1 MYTVSIIN
9 HKGGVGKTT
18 TAINLAG
25 CLARN
30 GKNVLLVDLDPQA
43 NLSSGMGFFDDEND
57 AMYKVLTSNQNITI
71 YEKEENL
78 SVAPCSIKLAD
89 AEIEL
94 SSKIAREQR
103 LRKALEP
110 VQDKFDI
117 CIIDCP
123 PSLSLLTVNSLVA
136 SDSIL
141 IPLEAKYFSLSALDS
156 ITNIFI
162 QVKENLNPELE
173 ILGLFFNA
181 YNPRLV
187 LSQDISEVVTKRFG
201 NALLKTNIRTNVAI
215 SEASTPPNSTHV
227 FEYAPKTNGAADF
240 NSLGTEILN
249 RIYGEE

>member
-1 MYTVSIIN
+1 MYTISIIN

-25 CLARN
+25 SLARD
-30 GKNVLLVDLDPQA
+30 GKKVLLVDLDPQA
-43 NLSSGMGFFDDEND
+43 NLSSGMGFFDDEDD
-57 AMYKVLTSNQNITI
+57 AMYKTLTSNKELTI
-71 YEKEENL
+71 YEKDESL

-94 SSKIAREQR
+94 YSKIAREQK

-110 VQDKFDI
+110 VRDKFDI

-141 IPLEAKYFSLSALDS
+141 IPLEAKFFSLSALDS

-162 QVKENLNPELE
+162 QIKENLNPKLE

-181 YNPRLV
+181 YNPRLI
-187 LSQDISEVVTKRFG
+187 LSQNVAEEVIKRFG
-201 NALLKTNIRTNVAI
+201 DALLKTNIRSSVSI

-227 FEYAPKTNGAADF
+227 FEYAPKTNGADDF
-240 NSLGTEILN
+240 SSLGKEILN
-249 RIYGEE
+249 RIYG

>member
-1 MYTVSIIN
+1 MYIISVIN

-25 CLARN
+25 SLARN
-30 GKNVLLVDLDPQA
+30 GKKILLVDLDPQA
-43 NLSSGMGFFDDEND
+43 NLSSGMGFFDQEDE
-57 AMYKVLTSNQNITI
+57 AMYKTLVNNGELSFFD
-71 YEKEENL
+71 KEENL

-94 SSKIAREQR
+94 SSKIAREQK
-103 LRKALEP
+103 LRKALEK
-110 VQDKFDI
+110 VQKQYDI

-136 SDSIL
+136 SNSIL
-141 IPLEAKYFSLSALDS
+141 IPLEAKFFSLIALDS
-156 ITNIFI
+156 ITNIFT

-181 YNPRLV
+181 YNPRLI
-187 LSQDISEVVTKRFG
+187 LSQNVAQEVTKRFG
-201 NALLKTNIRTNVAI
+201 DALLKANIRTNVAI

-227 FEYAPKTNGAADF
+227 FEYAPGTNGAVDF
-240 NSLGTEILN
+240 NTLGEEILN
-249 RIYGEE
+249 RIYG